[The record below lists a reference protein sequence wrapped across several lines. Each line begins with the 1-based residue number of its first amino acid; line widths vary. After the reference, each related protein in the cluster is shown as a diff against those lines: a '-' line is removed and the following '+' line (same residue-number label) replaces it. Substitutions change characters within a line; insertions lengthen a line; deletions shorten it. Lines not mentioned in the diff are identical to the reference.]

1 MRDDKN
7 SSDPAFTKTQG
18 ESDDL
23 YSTILGTYKD
33 KSPTAQHLWQIQQ
46 QRTRHAFELLTM
58 VPMLFPG
65 LDAVRK
71 AFDTLS
77 NATQSKPL
85 AVLLR
90 RSLRELGRGIDA
102 VISGD
107 QQTLNDSARVFMEI
121 EILLREWA
129 IDLERMEQWIALDP
143 DNRHRTFGYGKV
155 LNRIKQKLDVDD
167 NLIMP
172 ERIEYQAHSAN
183 LHPSPDEDAISLPT
197 LSSQLTELVV
207 HIDRVMDACL
217 TLVNIDDDRVHL
229 DVNATLAFNAKPWRD
244 LVSFCLE
251 NRDANLRK
259 ILAKAGMT
267 MLPRRPIPKGDSW
280 IVPLPKD
287 DGTDGGGGVDAA
299 LAGATSPPLT
309 APSPPPQ
316 SALPSSPGS

>member
-1 MRDDKN
+1 MTDDKN
-7 SSDPAFTKTQG
+7 SVDPASAKTQD
-18 ESDDL
+18 ESEDL
-23 YSTILGTYKD
+23 YSSILGTYKN

-46 QRTRHAFELLTM
+46 QRTRHAFELVTM

-77 NATQSKPL
+77 NATQSESL

-90 RSLRELGRGIDA
+90 RSLRESGRGIDA

-121 EILLREWA
+121 EVLLREWA
-129 IDLERMEQWIALDP
+129 IDLDRMEQWRTSDAD
-143 DNRHRTFGYGKV
+143 DRHRTFGFGKV
-155 LNRIKQKLDVDD
+155 LNRVKQKLDVDD
-167 NLIMP
+167 NLVMP
-172 ERIEYQAHSAN
+172 EWGEYYVHSGN
-183 LHPSPDEDAISLPT
+183 LHPSPNEDTISLPT

-217 TLVNIDDDRVHL
+217 KLVNIDDNRVHL
-229 DVNATLAFNAKPWRD
+229 DVNTTFAFNAKPWQD

-251 NRDANLRK
+251 NRDASLRK
-259 ILAKAGMT
+259 ILNKAGKT

-280 IVPLPKD
+280 IVPLSKA
-287 DGTDGGGGVDAA
+287 DGAERDEE
-299 LAGATSPPLT
+299 S
-309 APSPPPQ
+309 
-316 SALPSSPGS
+316 

>member
-1 MRDDKN
+1 MTDHKN
-7 SSDPAFTKTQG
+7 SLDPAFTKTHD
-18 ESDDL
+18 ESEGL
-23 YSTILGTYKD
+23 YSTILGAYKD
-33 KSPTAQHLWQIQQ
+33 KSPTAQYLWQIQQ
-46 QRTRHAFELLTM
+46 QRTRHAFELVTM
-58 VPMLFPG
+58 VPTLFPG

-77 NATQSKPL
+77 NATQSEPL

-90 RSLRELGRGIDA
+90 RSLRESGRGIDA
-102 VISGD
+102 VLSGD

-143 DNRHRTFGYGKV
+143 DNRHRTFGFGKV
-155 LNRIKQKLDVDD
+155 LNRVKQKLDVDD
-167 NLIMP
+167 NLVMP

-183 LHPSPDEDAISLPT
+183 LHPSPDEDTVSLPT
-197 LSSQLTELVV
+197 LSSQLTELIV

-217 TLVNIDDDRVHL
+217 ELVNIDDDRVHL
-229 DVNATLAFNAKPWRD
+229 DVNATLAFNAKPWQD

-280 IVPLPKD
+280 IAPLPKT
-287 DGTDGGGGVDAA
+287 DGTEGDRE
-299 LAGATSPPLT
+299 S
-309 APSPPPQ
+309 
-316 SALPSSPGS
+316 

>member
-1 MRDDKN
+1 M
-7 SSDPAFTKTQG
+7 F
-18 ESDDL
+18 
-23 YSTILGTYKD
+23 
-33 KSPTAQHLWQIQQ
+33 
-46 QRTRHAFELLTM
+46 
-58 VPMLFPG
+58 PMLFSG

-71 AFDTLS
+71 ALDTLS

-143 DNRHRTFGYGKV
+143 DNRHRTFGFGKV
-155 LNRIKQKLDVDD
+155 LNRVKQKLHVDD

-217 TLVNIDDDRVHL
+217 ALVIIDDDRVHL

-280 IVPLPKD
+280 IAPLPKT
-287 DGTDGGGGVDAA
+287 DGTEGDRE
-299 LAGATSPPLT
+299 S
-309 APSPPPQ
+309 
-316 SALPSSPGS
+316 

>member
-1 MRDDKN
+1 MTDEKN
-7 SSDPAFTKTQG
+7 STHPTPTKTQG
-18 ESDDL
+18 KSEDL
-23 YSTILGTYKD
+23 YSSILGTYKD

-46 QRTRHAFELLTM
+46 QRTRHAFELVTM

-77 NATQSKPL
+77 NATQSESL

-90 RSLRELGRGIDA
+90 RSLRESGRGIDA

-107 QQTLNDSARVFMEI
+107 QQTLNDIARVFMEI
-121 EILLREWA
+121 EVLLREWA
-129 IDLERMEQWIALDP
+129 IDPDRMEQWLALEP
-143 DNRHRTFGYGKV
+143 DNRHRTFGFGKV

-167 NLIMP
+167 SLVMP

-183 LHPSPDEDAISLPT
+183 LHPSPDEDAVSLST
-197 LSSQLTELVV
+197 LSSQLTELVG
-207 HIDRVMDACL
+207 HIHRVMNACL
-217 TLVNIDDDRVHL
+217 ELVNTDDDRVHL
-229 DVNATLAFNAKPWRD
+229 DVNATLAFNTKPWQD

-280 IVPLPKD
+280 IVPLPKA
-287 DGTDGGGGVDAA
+287 DGTDGDGE
-299 LAGATSPPLT
+299 S
-309 APSPPPQ
+309 
-316 SALPSSPGS
+316 